1 VHWWAQCDAPGVV
14 FVFAATSLE
23 AVETLMAGLPLVKEQ
38 LVDLTMTRLG
48 PLQPLQLL
56 LGKAQS

>member
-1 VHWWAQCDAPGVV
+1 
-14 FVFAATSLE
+14 
-23 AVETLMAGLPLVKEQ
+23 MAGLPLVKEQ